1 MIVEAGF
8 ANFAVGTKLTRP
20 AYGIARQPAVSMM
33 ALGLAL
39 LLNSGAAHAQEAAPA
54 PAGEE
59 VSTTTE
65 PGNSEAAAAP
75 GSGDEVVVTG
85 LRASIR
91 SSVAQKRNNTSI
103 VEVVTAEDIGKLP
116 DASIAESLSRLPGLT
131 SQRFDGRASK
141 LSVRGL
147 APDFTMTTLNG
158 REMVS
163 SDNNRAVEFDQFPS
177 ELLNGAVVYKTPDAA
192 LTAQAIGGTVDLLT
206 IRPLSSKGRTIVVG
220 ARGEMNDKGK
230 LNPDTKDK
238 GYRFN
243 VAYIDQNAAGT
254 LGWALGYARML
265 QPIQE
270 QYVHVWGYG
279 DLDPSPNGRQLFVDG
294 IKPYVKSNE
303 LTRDG
308 LLGVLE
314 VKPSPTWRSRVDVF
328 YSKFTDNQT
337 LRGQEIA
344 GYTADSREVLETDG
358 DVVTSGR
365 WNGIHTQARSDFT
378 DRDSKTMAIGLN
390 NLIEFGDAWTAEVDA
405 SYSKAK
411 RSYQAVESYVS
422 TGRGQSGPD
431 DDITFNLGGSNGLE
445 VDGNLNYAD
454 PSLWRLGDNLGWGGP
469 LCTEALG
476 WQCASQ
482 DGFINTESSKDD
494 LKALRVAAT
503 RELNGPVKAIR
514 FGGRYAMR
522 DKDHSINREWLTLN
536 AYPALL
542 AIPTDLLVDPADLGF
557 MGLGETIS
565 YDTRELLESGVYYR
579 TPNDA
584 LGVATNRWSVEE
596 KIFNG
601 YVMADLDASLGAVPL
616 TGNIGVQVVHTD
628 QSSDGTR
635 GQNANGTIVLT
646 DVTEGDK
653 YWDVL
658 PSANL
663 IFGLSDDHKLRLSV
677 ARVLA
682 RARMN
687 EMNASRTLTFDPA
700 KVLNTDVLVSPWGGN
715 GGNPQLR
722 PWRAWQ
728 LDASYEYYFGNGGY
742 FAVAPFYKKLQNY
755 IFGSRV
761 LADFT
766 GVVAPGPIQ
775 PTLTQGYIDSFDN
788 GEGGKIYGLELSAS
802 LPFGNF
808 VPALEGFGALG
819 SASFTRSKVRREK
832 DGPSEQLPGLSRNV
846 FNGTIYYDRGGFGA
860 RLSARHRSKFLAESY
875 ALGLSRELTMAKE
888 ETILDAQLSY
898 DLTNV
903 GVKGLTLYLQGS
915 NLTDEP
921 FIQYFNNDPTQFRHW
936 HTYGRNFMAGATF
949 KF

>member
-1 MIVEAGF
+1 M
-8 ANFAVGTKLTRP
+8 TRSTLRSRLSSAASP
-20 AYGIARQPAVSMM
+20 L
-33 ALGLAL
+33 ALGLAFL
-39 LLNSGAAHAQEAAPA
+39 VSATAAQAQEAAPV
-54 PAGEE
+54 PSGDEE
-59 VSTTTE
+59 STTTE
-65 PGNSEAAAAP
+65 PGNSEAAAAAAP
-75 GSGDEVVVTG
+75 NGDEIVVTG

-91 SSVAQKRNNTSI
+91 NSVAQKRNNTSI
-103 VEVVTAEDIGKLP
+103 VEVITAEDIGKLP

-177 ELLNGAVVYKTPDAA
+177 ELLNGAIVYKTPDAA

-206 IRPLSSKGRTIVVG
+206 IRPLSQKGRTIVVG
-220 ARGEMNDKGK
+220 ARGEINDKGK
-230 LNPDTKDK
+230 LNRDTKDK

-270 QYVHVWGYG
+270 QYVHVWGYD
-279 DLDPSPNGRQLFVDG
+279 DLDPSASGSQLFVQG

-308 LLGVLE
+308 LLGVVE
-314 VKPSPTWRSRVDVF
+314 IKPSPTWRSRLDLF
-328 YSKFTDNQT
+328 YSKFQDNQT

-378 DRDSKTMAIGLN
+378 DRNSKTMAVGLN
-390 NLIEFGDAWTAEVDA
+390 NLFEFGEVWTAEVDA
-405 SYSKAK
+405 SYSMAK
-411 RSYQAVESYVS
+411 RSYEAVESYAS

-431 DDITFNLGGSNGLE
+431 DDITFTLGGSNGLE
-445 VDGNLNYAD
+445 VDGSLNYAD
-454 PSLWRLGDNLGWGGP
+454 PNLWRLGDNLGWGGP

-503 RELNGPVKAIR
+503 RELGGPLKAVR
-514 FGGRYAMR
+514 FGARYAMR

-536 AYPALL
+536 DFPALL
-542 AIPTDLLVDPADLGF
+542 AIPSGTLVSAADLGF
-557 MGLGETIS
+557 MGLGPTIS
-565 YDTRELLESGVYYR
+565 YDTRKLLASGVYYR

-584 LGVATNRWSVEE
+584 LGVATNEWSVEE
-596 KIFNG
+596 NIFNA
-601 YVMADLDASLGAVPL
+601 YVMADLDAQLGTMPV
-616 TGNIGVQVVHTD
+616 TGNVGVQFVHTD

-635 GQNANGTIVLT
+635 GQAVGGSIVLT

-653 YWDVL
+653 YWDIL

-663 IFGLSDDHKLRLSV
+663 IFNLAPDHKLRFSV

-700 KVLNTDVLVSPWGGN
+700 RVLNTDVLLSPWGGN

-728 LDASYEYYFGNGGY
+728 IDASYEYYFGNGGY
-742 FAVAPFYKKLQNY
+742 FAIAPFYKHLQNY

-766 GVVAPGPIQ
+766 GVTAPGPIQ
-775 PTLTQGYIDSFDN
+775 PTLQQGYIDSFDN
-788 GEGGKIYGLELSAS
+788 GDGGKIYGLELSAS
-802 LPFGNF
+802 LPFGSF
-808 VPALEGFGALG
+808 VPALEGFGAIG
-819 SASFTRSKVRREK
+819 SASFTRSKVRRTD

-846 FNGTIYYDRGGFGA
+846 FNGTLFYENSGFGA
-860 RLSARHRSKFLAESY
+860 RVSARHRSKFLAEAY
-875 ALGLSRELTMAKE
+875 ALGLSRELTMAKA
-888 ETILDAQLSY
+888 ETIIDAQLSY
-898 DLTNV
+898 DLTNL
-903 GVKGLTLYLQGS
+903 GVNGLTLYLQGS

-921 FIQYFNNDPTQFRHW
+921 FVQYFNNDPTQFRHW